1 MVVEFWFD
9 VGSPNAYLAHRVLP
23 QIAQRTGAT
32 FAYEPLL
39 LGGLFK
45 LTGNQSPVVAYAN
58 VKNKLDYEF
67 LEMRRFVERHGLV
80 EFRMNPHFPIN
91 TLQLMRIA
99 TAAKMDGTLAPV
111 ADAVFRHMWELGT
124 PMGDPTVARTA
135 LQDAGIDVERLI
147 ARSQEQDV
155 KDALVA
161 ATQRAFERGAF
172 GAPTFFVG
180 DAMFFGKDRLRDV
193 EDAIIAS
200 S

>member
-23 QIAQRTGAT
+23 EIARRTGAP
-32 FAYEPLL
+32 FVYEPML

-45 LTGNQSPVVAYAN
+45 LTGNQSPVVAYAG

-91 TLQLMRIA
+91 TLQLMRMA
-99 TAAKMDGTLAPV
+99 TAAKMDGTLAPTV
-111 ADAVFRHMWELGT
+111 DAIFRHMWELGT
-124 PMGDPTVARTA
+124 AMGDPAIARTA
-135 LQDAGIDVERLI
+135 LAEAGIDVDRLA

-161 ATQRAFERGAF
+161 STQRVFERGAF
-172 GAPTFFVG
+172 GAPTFFVA

-193 EDAIIAS
+193 EDEIARS